1 MDEVGACL
9 DEEIVDEHTFIDI
22 GNPSPAEEDD
32 YVDILLVKETSF
44 GFRKDKSLVLGNWM
58 KCARLDAIAWILK
71 VSFYFIL
78 LLLFWWTR
86 NVFGFGCQTAYLSMI
101 YFDRFLSRRAITNEK
116 LWAIRLLAVACLS
129 LAAKMEELKVPA
141 LSEFPVDDFNFESKV
156 IQRMEL
162 LVLNTL
168 EWKMGSTT
176 PFSFI
181 PYFISKLSIE
191 SPPSNKVSQIVELIW
206 VMIRET
212 NTQNHRPSVVAV
224 ATAILATMDDR
235 LTRKALELKMK
246 SISQCRYL
254 ELEEVISCYNLM
266 QELRLEKCR
275 EEADCLKSP
284 DLSPTQMK
292 PLDCSE
298 NSSVTSSIASKR
310 KRLNF
315 SNLDEKCGV
324 AEAKRPR

>member
-71 VSFYFIL
+71 
-78 LLLFWWTR
+78 TR

-212 NTQNHRPSVVAV
+212 NTENHRPSVVAV

>member
-1 MDEVGACL
+1 MCSFGCNCMDSQNTKCVWFWL
-9 DEEIVDEHTFIDI
+9 PNSLSF
-22 GNPSPAEEDD
+22 N
-32 YVDILLVKETSF
+32 DILRS
-44 GFRKDKSLVLGNWM
+44 
-58 KCARLDAIAWILK
+58 
-71 VSFYFIL
+71 VSFKESHY
-78 LLLFWWTR
+78 
-86 NVFGFGCQTAYLSMI
+86 CK
-101 YFDRFLSRRAITNEK
+101 NEK

-176 PFSFI
+176 PFFFI